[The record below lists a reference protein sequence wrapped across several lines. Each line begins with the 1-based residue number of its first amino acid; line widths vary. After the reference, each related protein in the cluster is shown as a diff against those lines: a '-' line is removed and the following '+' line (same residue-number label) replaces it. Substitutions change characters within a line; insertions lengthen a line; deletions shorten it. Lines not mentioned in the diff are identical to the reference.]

1 MNDAV
6 IENVSD
12 ESVEEAPD
20 PRPDAG
26 EAVVETGPGVDMAWL
41 GREVVI
47 DPTINWGHD
56 ERAQGPA
63 FQILGLPRNGT
74 YAELV
79 TMPADALHDRPRSL
93 SWEEAAAV
101 PLAAVTTYRAHPL
114 VIRGQLDSLESRIVR
129 LQNYLHVPPRTIS

>member
-1 MNDAV
+1 MRAV
-6 IENVSD
+6 VLHALGAPEVLR
-12 ESVEEAPD
+12 VEEAPD

-63 FQILGLPRNGT
+63 FQILGLPR
-74 YAELV
+74 
-79 TMPADALHDRPRSL
+79 PR